1 MMLLSCVGPLQDKA
15 MSKFKRSALLG
26 VICLVGVVLWG
37 WMGYAQAPQPT
48 IRLATNPIAS
58 QVRPFEAEAIHP
70 QEPVQLSLQALDG
83 ARQPLKNAQ
92 IHLQLRTPSATPWFT
107 TDFPIVE
114 GTTLL
119 DMTAVA
125 PTGKLEW
132 QQMLPIRGTYKLQV
146 EVTPTIPNS
155 FAPIQQTLTLDVP
168 ESWVKYRNLGIL
180 MAILLATG
188 LVGGWVIGSGQP
200 MQPGEIAPQRVR
212 LLLSGVIVVAIAALL
227 WINISAELPPSPGG
241 IVASGPV
248 EHTHAEHTHAE
259 HTHAEH
265 SHAISE
271 PIASQ
276 PAQRQSQGLEMKL
289 SGDET
294 ATVGQLAKLQV
305 SLIDTQTQQPVTDVA
320 LRIQA
325 KPEAD
330 EWVAFAYQGV
340 PDQSGKFIWQQQF
353 FDGAPHT
360 VAVEVA
366 PQVGSKRQFQPFQVA
381 QTIDV
386 EGVAPPLWIRLISL
400 AYLTTCVGV
409 GLLLGLWLQQRR
421 QPPKRD
427 WQRSFS

>member
-1 MMLLSCVGPLQDKA
+1 
-15 MSKFKRSALLG
+15 MSKFQRSTLLS
-26 VICLVGVVLWG
+26 VICLIGVVLWG
-37 WMGYAQAPQPT
+37 WMGFAQAPQPA
-48 IRLATNPIAS
+48 IRLTTSPIVR
-58 QVRPFEAEAIHP
+58 QIRPFEAEAIHP
-70 QEPVQLSLQALDG
+70 QDPVQLSLQALDG
-83 ARQPLKNAQ
+83 AGQPLKNAQ
-92 IHLQLRTPSATPWFT
+92 MHLQLRTPPATPWFT

-125 PTGKLEW
+125 PAGKLSW
-132 QQMLPIRGTYKLQV
+132 QQMLPIRGTYQLQV
-146 EVTPTIPNS
+146 EVTPTTPNA
-155 FAPIQQTLTLDVP
+155 FAPIQQTLTLAVP

-180 MAILLATG
+180 MAILLAAG

-227 WINISAELPPSPGG
+227 WVNISAELPPSPGT
-241 IVASGPV
+241 IVAAGS
-248 EHTHAEHTHAE
+248 AE

-265 SHAISE
+265 SHAASE
-271 PIASQ
+271 ATVNQ
-276 PAQRQSQGLEMKL
+276 PPQRQSQGIEMRL
-289 SGDET
+289 SGAET
-294 ATVGQLAKLQV
+294 ATVGKLATLQV
-305 SLIDTQTQQPVTDVA
+305 GLIDTKTQQPVTDVT
-320 LRIQA
+320 LRIKA

-340 PDQSGKFIWQQQF
+340 PDRTGKFTWQQQF

-400 AYLTTCVGV
+400 AYLTGCVV
-409 GLLLGLWLQQRR
+409 LGLLLGLWLQRRR